1 MCSKSQLLL
10 LKQKN
15 LKLIV
20 KHGFGHIINAWLLT
34 ELVKANNI
42 YIDVLRENLC
52 NIILKL
58 GISNSYY
65 FQQDNDPKA
74 HCMHSKYI
82 VVIKCKKNQLQKLR

>member
-1 MCSKSQLLL
+1 M
-10 LKQKN
+10 
-15 LKLIV
+15 
-20 KHGFGHIINAWLLT
+20 
-34 ELVKANNI
+34 KANNI

-82 VVIKCKKNQLQKLR
+82 VVIKCKKKINCKNYDNHQSSIRLQIYIAYFGCENKKKKF